1 MILPESPLRRAGV
14 LPVLLALVL
23 SLGACGLPRSG
34 PDYGEAITAAPT
46 ELHFDVVR
54 VTAAVA
60 GATRIDERRGFSRS
74 FTEAAPEN
82 TATVAPGD
90 VMAITVWENIDQG
103 LLNPQGIGAT
113 PLPHVKVDEKGFIF
127 VPYVGLIRAGGRT
140 LSQLRES
147 IRARLAEK
155 TLNPQVDVFPVDG
168 QGRVVSVQGRVRTP
182 GLYPIE
188 RPTERLLAM
197 LARSGGISEDPEV
210 IRLKLRRGSATGEIW
225 VQDLY
230 DNPANDV
237 ALRGGDALIAE
248 RDRRIFTALGA
259 VGRPSTVPV
268 PVRDLSAERAMGTVG
283 GLIDQTADPTGVF
296 IFRNEP
302 AEIAARVL
310 PASAGATGAGSKA
323 AGPDG
328 DRRIVYILDLTR
340 PGGMF
345 LAREFIM
352 RDGDTL
358 YVTSAPFTN
367 WMKILQ
373 SVAPLVTFTGSARA
387 LTAY

>member
-1 MILPESPLRRAGV
+1 MVPPAGFTR
-14 LPVLLALVL
+14 LWFAAGLLL
-23 SLGACGLPRSG
+23 SLGACALPRSG
-34 PDYGEAITAAPT
+34 PDYGEITSAAAPDLPF
-46 ELHFDVVR
+46 EVVR
-54 VTAAVA
+54 VTPAVTT
-60 GATRIDERRGFSRS
+60 ATRIDERSGFSRA
-74 FTEAAPEN
+74 FIDARTEN

-113 PLPHVKVDEKGFIF
+113 PLPHVKVDERGFIF
-127 VPYVGLIRAGGRT
+127 VPYIGLIRAAGRT
-140 LSQLRES
+140 LSQLREA
-147 IRARLAEK
+147 IRARLAEM

-197 LARSGGISEDPEV
+197 LARAGGVIDDPEV
-210 IRLKLRRGSATGEIW
+210 IRLKLRRGAVTGEIW

-230 DNPANDV
+230 DDPANDV
-237 ALRGGDALIAE
+237 ALRAGDALIAE

-259 VGRPSTVPV
+259 VGRPSMVPF
-268 PVRDLSAERAMGTVG
+268 PVRDLSAEQAIGAVG
-283 GLIDQTADPTGVF
+283 GLIDAAADPTGVF
-296 IFRNEP
+296 IFRTERG
-302 AEIAARVL
+302 AIAAKVVPGRAVD
-310 PASAGATGAGSKA
+310 
-323 AGPDG
+323 GP
-328 DRRIVYILDLTR
+328 RRIVYLLDLTQ

-358 YVTSAPFTN
+358 YVTSAPFTT

-373 SVAPLVTFTGSARA
+373 SVAPLVTFSGSART
-387 LTAY
+387 LTAF

>member
-1 MILPESPLRRAGV
+1 MVPPAGFTR
-14 LPVLLALVL
+14 LWFAAGLLL
-23 SLGACGLPRSG
+23 SLGACALPRSG
-34 PDYGEAITAAPT
+34 PDYGEITSAAAP
-46 ELHFDVVR
+46 ELPFEVVR
-54 VTAAVA
+54 VTPAVTT
-60 GATRIDERRGFSRS
+60 ATRIDERSGFSRA
-74 FTEAAPEN
+74 FIDARTEN

-113 PLPHVKVDEKGFIF
+113 PLPHVKVDERGFIF
-127 VPYVGLIRAGGRT
+127 VPYIGLIRAAGRT
-140 LSQLRES
+140 LSQLREA
-147 IRARLAEK
+147 IRARLAEM

-197 LARSGGISEDPEV
+197 LARAGGVIDDPEV
-210 IRLKLRRGSATGEIW
+210 IRLKLRRGAVTGEIW

-230 DNPANDV
+230 DDPANDV
-237 ALRGGDALIAE
+237 ALRAGDALIAE

-259 VGRPSTVPV
+259 VGRPSMVPF
-268 PVRDLSAERAMGTVG
+268 PVRDLSAEQAIGAVG
-283 GLIDQTADPTGVF
+283 GLIDAAADPTGVF
-296 IFRNEP
+296 IFRTERG
-302 AEIAARVL
+302 AIAAKVVPGRAVD
-310 PASAGATGAGSKA
+310 
-323 AGPDG
+323 GP
-328 DRRIVYILDLTR
+328 RRIVYLLDLTQ

-358 YVTSAPFTN
+358 YVTSAPFTT

-373 SVAPLVTFTGSARA
+373 SVAPLVTFSGSART
-387 LTAY
+387 LTAF

>member
-1 MILPESPLRRAGV
+1 MVPPAGFTR
-14 LPVLLALVL
+14 LWFAAGLLL
-23 SLGACGLPRSG
+23 SLGACALPRSG
-34 PDYGEAITAAPT
+34 PDYGEITSAAAP
-46 ELHFDVVR
+46 ELPFEVVR
-54 VTAAVA
+54 VTPAVTA
-60 GATRIDERRGFSRS
+60 ATRIDERSGFSRA
-74 FTEAAPEN
+74 FIDARTEN

-113 PLPHVKVDEKGFIF
+113 PLPHVKVDERGFIF
-127 VPYVGLIRAGGRT
+127 VPYIGLIRAAGRT
-140 LSQLRES
+140 LSQLREA
-147 IRARLAEK
+147 IRARLAEM

-197 LARSGGISEDPEV
+197 LARAGGVIDDPEV
-210 IRLKLRRGSATGEIW
+210 IRLKLRRGAVTGEIW

-230 DNPANDV
+230 DDPANDV
-237 ALRGGDALIAE
+237 ALRAGDALIAE

-259 VGRPSTVPV
+259 VGRPSMVPF
-268 PVRDLSAERAMGTVG
+268 PVRDLSAEQAIGAVG
-283 GLIDQTADPTGVF
+283 GLIDAAADPTGVF
-296 IFRNEP
+296 IFRTERG
-302 AEIAARVL
+302 AIAAKVVPGRAVD
-310 PASAGATGAGSKA
+310 
-323 AGPDG
+323 GP
-328 DRRIVYILDLTR
+328 RRIVYLLDLTE

-358 YVTSAPFTN
+358 YVTSAPFTT

-373 SVAPLVTFTGSARA
+373 SVAPLVTFSGSART
-387 LTAY
+387 LTAF

>member
-1 MILPESPLRRAGV
+1 MVPPAGFTR
-14 LPVLLALVL
+14 LWFAAGLLL
-23 SLGACGLPRSG
+23 SLGACALPRSG
-34 PDYGEAITAAPT
+34 PDYGEITSAAAPDLPF
-46 ELHFDVVR
+46 EVVR
-54 VTAAVA
+54 VTPAVTT
-60 GATRIDERRGFSRS
+60 ATRIDERSGFSRA
-74 FTEAAPEN
+74 FIDARTEN

-113 PLPHVKVDEKGFIF
+113 PLPHVKVDERGFIF
-127 VPYVGLIRAGGRT
+127 VPYIGLIRAAGRT
-140 LSQLRES
+140 LSQLREA
-147 IRARLAEK
+147 IRARLAEM

-197 LARSGGISEDPEV
+197 LARAGGVIDDPEV
-210 IRLKLRRGSATGEIW
+210 IRLKLRRGAVTGEIW

-230 DNPANDV
+230 DDPANDV
-237 ALRGGDALIAE
+237 ALRAGDALIAE

-259 VGRPSTVPV
+259 FGRPSMVPF
-268 PVRDLSAERAMGTVG
+268 PVRDLSAEQAIGAVG
-283 GLIDQTADPTGVF
+283 GLIDAAADPTGVF
-296 IFRNEP
+296 IFRTERG
-302 AEIAARVL
+302 AIAAKVVPGRAVD
-310 PASAGATGAGSKA
+310 
-323 AGPDG
+323 GP
-328 DRRIVYILDLTR
+328 RRIVYLLDLTQ

-358 YVTSAPFTN
+358 YVTSAPFTT

-373 SVAPLVTFTGSARA
+373 SVAPLVTFSGSART
-387 LTAY
+387 LTAF

>member
-1 MILPESPLRRAGV
+1 MVPPAGFTR
-14 LPVLLALVL
+14 LWFAAGLLL
-23 SLGACGLPRSG
+23 SLGACALPRSG
-34 PDYGEAITAAPT
+34 PDYGEITSAAAP
-46 ELHFDVVR
+46 ELPFEVVR
-54 VTAAVA
+54 VTPAVTA
-60 GATRIDERRGFSRS
+60 ATRIDERSGFSRA
-74 FTEAAPEN
+74 FIDARTEN

-113 PLPHVKVDEKGFIF
+113 PLPHVKVDERGFIF
-127 VPYVGLIRAGGRT
+127 VPYIGLIRAAGRT
-140 LSQLRES
+140 LSQLREA
-147 IRARLAEK
+147 IRARLAEM

-197 LARSGGISEDPEV
+197 LARAGGVIDDPEV
-210 IRLKLRRGSATGEIW
+210 IRLKLRRGAVTGEIW

-230 DNPANDV
+230 DDPANDV
-237 ALRGGDALIAE
+237 ALRAGDALIAE

-259 VGRPSTVPV
+259 VGRPSMVPF
-268 PVRDLSAERAMGTVG
+268 PVRDLSAEQAIGAVG
-283 GLIDQTADPTGVF
+283 GLIDAAADPTGVF
-296 IFRNEP
+296 IFRTERG
-302 AEIAARVL
+302 AIAAKVVPGRAVD
-310 PASAGATGAGSKA
+310 
-323 AGPDG
+323 GP
-328 DRRIVYILDLTR
+328 RRIVYLLDLTQ

-358 YVTSAPFTN
+358 YVTSAPFTT

-373 SVAPLVTFTGSARA
+373 SVAPLVTFTGSART
-387 LTAY
+387 LTAF

>member
-1 MILPESPLRRAGV
+1 MV
-14 LPVLLALVL
+14 LPVSFPRFWLAAGLI
-23 SLGACGLPRSG
+23 LGLGGCALPRSG
-34 PDYGEAITAAPT
+34 PDYAEITAPAPQD
-46 ELHFDVVR
+46 LRFDVVR
-54 VTAAVA
+54 VKPAIVA
-60 GATRIDERRGFSRS
+60 ATRIDERSGFAVS
-74 FTEAAPEN
+74 FTEARAEN

-127 VPYVGLIRAGGRT
+127 VPYVGLIRAAGRT
-140 LSQLRES
+140 LSQLRET
-147 IRARLAEK
+147 IRVLLAEK

-168 QGRVVSVQGRVRTP
+168 QGRVVSIQGRVRAP

-197 LARSGGISEDPEV
+197 LARSGGVTEDPEV
-210 IRLKLRRGSATGEIW
+210 IRLKLRRGGVTGEVW

-237 ALRGGDALIAE
+237 ALRAGDALIAE

-259 VGRPSTVPV
+259 VGRPSMVPF
-268 PVRDLSAERAMGTVG
+268 PVRDLSVERAMGAVG
-283 GLIDQTADPTGVF
+283 GLVDATADPTGVF
-296 IFRNEP
+296 IFRDEP
-302 AEIAARVL
+302 AAIAARLL
-310 PASAGATGAGSKA
+310 PGRLDQSGAGES
-323 AGPDG
+323 
-328 DRRIVYILDLTR
+328 RRVFYLIDLTK
-340 PGGMF
+340 PGGLF
-345 LAREFIM
+345 LAREFYM

-358 YVTSAPFTN
+358 YVTSAPFTK

-373 SVAPLVTFTGSARA
+373 SVAPLVTFSGSART
-387 LTAY
+387 LGTF

>member
-1 MILPESPLRRAGV
+1 MV
-14 LPVLLALVL
+14 LPVSFPRFWLAAGLI
-23 SLGACGLPRSG
+23 LGLGGCALPRSG
-34 PDYGEAITAAPT
+34 PDYAEITAPAPQD
-46 ELHFDVVR
+46 LRFDVVR
-54 VTAAVA
+54 VKPAIVA
-60 GATRIDERRGFSRS
+60 ATRIDERSGFAVS
-74 FTEAAPEN
+74 FTEARAEN

-127 VPYVGLIRAGGRT
+127 VPYVGLIRAAGRT
-140 LSQLRES
+140 LSQLRET
-147 IRARLAEK
+147 IRVLLAEK

-168 QGRVVSVQGRVRTP
+168 QGRVVSIQGRVRAP

-197 LARSGGISEDPEV
+197 LARSGGVTEDPEV
-210 IRLKLRRGSATGEIW
+210 IRLKLRRGGVTGEVW

-237 ALRGGDALIAE
+237 ALRAGDALIAE

-259 VGRPSTVPV
+259 VGRPSMVPF
-268 PVRDLSAERAMGTVG
+268 PVRDLSVERAMGAVG
-283 GLIDQTADPTGVF
+283 GLVDATADPTGVF
-296 IFRNEP
+296 IFRDEP
-302 AEIAARVL
+302 AAIAARVL
-310 PASAGATGAGSKA
+310 PGRLDQSGAGES
-323 AGPDG
+323 
-328 DRRIVYILDLTR
+328 RRVFYLIDLTK
-340 PGGMF
+340 PGGLF
-345 LAREFIM
+345 LAREFYM

-358 YVTSAPFTN
+358 YVTSAPFTK

-373 SVAPLVTFTGSARA
+373 SVAPLVTFSGSART
-387 LTAY
+387 LGTF